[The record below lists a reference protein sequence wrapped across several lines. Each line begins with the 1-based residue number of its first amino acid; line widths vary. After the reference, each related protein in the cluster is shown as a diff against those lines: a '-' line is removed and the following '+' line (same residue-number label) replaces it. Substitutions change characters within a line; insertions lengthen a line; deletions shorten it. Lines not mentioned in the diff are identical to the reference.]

1 MLVIT
6 ILIKIYDQGPVFVK
20 EQRITLNKQI
30 FDIYKFRTTKVNVN
44 VKDTTYKSLYTDD
57 RLTPIGR
64 FLRRFRLNEL
74 PKLVNVLKG
83 DLAIVGPRAE
93 EPEEALL
100 HEKEMPEYALKF
112 QVKAGLTGYVQI
124 FGRYST
130 SMADRLQMDLMYIS
144 QQNLVWDMKMIL
156 ATIKVIFLPEG
167 MNLILDGRVFT
178 EEEEN
183 NCGQTNT

>member
-1 MLVIT
+1 M
-6 ILIKIYDQGPVFVK
+6 
-20 EQRITLNKQI
+20 
-30 FDIYKFRTTKVNVN
+30 
-44 VKDTTYKSLYTDD
+44 
-57 RLTPIGR
+57 
-64 FLRRFRLNEL
+64 
-74 PKLVNVLKG
+74 
-83 DLAIVGPRAE
+83 
-93 EPEEALL
+93 
-100 HEKEMPEYALKF
+100 
-112 QVKAGLTGYVQI
+112 QI